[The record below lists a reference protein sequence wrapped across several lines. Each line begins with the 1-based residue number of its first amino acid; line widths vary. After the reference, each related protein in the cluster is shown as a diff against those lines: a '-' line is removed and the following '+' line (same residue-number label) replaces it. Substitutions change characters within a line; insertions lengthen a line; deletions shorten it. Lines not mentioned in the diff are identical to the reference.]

1 MSLSDRRTVLLGLLG
16 LLALP
21 ACGFAPAYTPGG
33 AGQAL
38 RGQVRAA
45 DPATSQDFDF
55 VAALEQRLG
64 RPSTPRYD
72 LAYSIATTERSAAQ
86 VSGFG
91 ATRNSV
97 FGTLGYTLTERAT
110 GAVVSQGSLRNFT
123 NYSTTDTQLAIR
135 RSQQDAV
142 ARLMQI
148 LADQLATRL
157 LADLTE

>member
-1 MSLSDRRTVLLGLLG
+1 MLLSDRRTVLLGLL
-16 LLALP
+16 ALP
-21 ACGFAPAYTPGG
+21 ACGFTPAYAPGG

-45 DPATSQDFDF
+45 DPATSLDFDF

-64 RPSTPRYD
+64 RPAIPRFD
-72 LAYSIATTERSAAQ
+72 LAYTIATTERSAAQ

-97 FGTLGYTLTERAT
+97 FGTLDYSLTERAT
-110 GAVVSQGSLRNFT
+110 GDVVSEGSLRNFT
-123 NYSTTDTQLAIR
+123 NYSITDTQLAVR
-135 RSQQDAV
+135 RAKEDAE

>member
-1 MSLSDRRTVLLGLLG
+1 MSLCDRRTVLLG

-21 ACGFAPAYTPGG
+21 ACGFTPAYAPGG

-45 DPATSQDFDF
+45 DPATSLDFDF

-64 RPSTPRYD
+64 RPTAPRFD
-72 LAYSIATTERSAAQ
+72 LAYTIATTERSAAQ

-97 FGTLGYTLTERAT
+97 FGTLDYSLSERAT
-110 GAVVSQGSLRNFT
+110 GDVVSEGSLRNFT
-123 NYSTTDTQLAIR
+123 NYSITDTQLAVR
-135 RSQQDAV
+135 RAQEDAE